1 MILASNPLG
10 YCNFSRSQKPLIS
23 ANRNDNWSHTN
34 LLELQGKKSPLR
46 QNQISWCWKQNTW
59 AMLLVC
65 VCCSSSVKL
74 KADLKNIE
82 YLHRTELKVR
92 FLFKLL
98 NMCKDI
104 KLHIFPMYGFKNMPM
119 LPTLSSSSLAL
130 MIPFSFASFLFLQLH
145 IFNNHM
151 INPLLNKEFSK

>member
-1 MILASNPLG
+1 M
-10 YCNFSRSQKPLIS
+10 
-23 ANRNDNWSHTN
+23 
-34 LLELQGKKSPLR
+34 
-46 QNQISWCWKQNTW
+46 
-59 AMLLVC
+59 
-65 VCCSSSVKL
+65 KL

-130 MIPFSFASFLFLQLH
+130 TIPFSFASFLFLQLH